1 MHIWELKANYGRKVW
16 TINAQCVYQK
26 RILQNVWME
35 QRRQEIQFERWNN
48 ERGKEWREIVDIYRK
63 NKENRLID
71 NVGEKQNII
80 EE

>member
-1 MHIWELKANYGRKVW
+1 
-16 TINAQCVYQK
+16 
-26 RILQNVWME
+26 ME